1 MLSAIHQPEM
11 RMKLATLLVSLLIVL
26 PAIGQAGNEASQSPW
41 GGATEIDQGYSKQ
54 KVVFDTFVG
63 SADGLA
69 SVLDRAS
76 YISVLNGADPFDNRI
91 AIVLHGDAI
100 SFFATKNFAK
110 HKDLMQRAQSLSIG
124 DVIEFRM
131 CKIAARQQGLKP
143 EDIHGFVKMVPMAD
157 AEIVRLQQEE
167 GFAYMQ

>member
-1 MLSAIHQPEM
+1 
-11 RMKLATLLVSLLIVL
+11 MKPVTLLVSLLVVL
-26 PAIGQAGNEASQSPW
+26 PAVGQAGNEVRQSPW
-41 GGATEIDQGYSKQ
+41 GGATEIHQSYSKQ
-54 KVVFDTFVG
+54 KVVFDTFAG
-63 SADGLA
+63 TTDELA

-91 AIVLHGDAI
+91 VIVLHGDAI
-100 SFFATKNFAK
+100 PFFAAKNFAK

-131 CKIAARQQGLKP
+131 CKIAARQQGFKP